1 MILYVTIYFSQL
13 IPSDIAKKTMK
24 MKEIENEYIREF
36 RKQKKKEKK
45 KRGPKKASKKRRR
58 KTKEK
63 LKSESK
69 PKEIQRIRRRRLPP
83 GPASSGINAL
93 DECGFRK
100 QIFRSKSMVYIF
112 IPFGQSVYSRIR
124 QFYEFTAPC
133 IVEFLVLLVV
143 VVGYRPFGEP
153 TVSVMFRY

>member
-69 PKEIQRIRRRRLPP
+69 PKEIQRMKSQMKESTWKDSCFPGRLDSAS
-83 GPASSGINAL
+83 PATARSS
-93 DECGFRK
+93 E
-100 QIFRSKSMVYIF
+100 
-112 IPFGQSVYSRIR
+112 
-124 QFYEFTAPC
+124 
-133 IVEFLVLLVV
+133 
-143 VVGYRPFGEP
+143 
-153 TVSVMFRY
+153 